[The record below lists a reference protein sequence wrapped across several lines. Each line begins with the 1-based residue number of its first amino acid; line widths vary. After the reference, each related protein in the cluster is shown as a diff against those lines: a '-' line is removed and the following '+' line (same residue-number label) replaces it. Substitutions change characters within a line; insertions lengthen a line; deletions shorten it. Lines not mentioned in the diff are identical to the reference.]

1 MANKRLRKKKQT
13 KKNINLLNK
22 LGITNKKEIND
33 LKNNSKKVNEI
44 YKKEQRR
51 ITANERS
58 AIIRYE
64 LGYEKLGDH
73 AKKRYWGEKK
83 WSEWLSKE
91 RKKQQVA
98 ERKKQQRIKRQKSD
112 AEEYHLII
120 LWSDKTAEGYADDDI
135 VKVFKQEYKYMS
147 TESLIQLINFYLYDS
162 DAKGVEIGKANA
174 SIIHGSQID
183 SYLNFMTHVS
193 KRSNLYENMH
203 DWVVVYKGK
212 VKRYKELLLAILTT
226 IRLMYDHT
234 ERSDFINILLDNLLP
249 QINPKMRNRLAK
261 DINWGD
267 F

>member
-1 MANKRLRKKKQT
+1 MANKRLRKKQKA
-13 KKNINLLNK
+13 KNNINLLNK
-22 LGITNKKEIND
+22 IGVTDKKKIKE
-33 LKNNSKKVNEI
+33 LKNDTQKTTAI

-58 AIIRYE
+58 AIIKR
-64 LGYEKLGDH
+64 LGYKVSDH
-73 AKKRYWGEKK
+73 SGKRYWSENR
-83 WSEWLSKE
+83 WSEWVAKE
-91 RKKQQVA
+91 SKKQQVA

-120 LWSDKTAEGYADDDI
+120 LWSDKTAEGYADEDI